1 MTALVI
7 PFLRRQQGL
16 EELAQRCKTH
26 PSNVFISDCSAVV
39 IVNTQGRIAHFPFY
53 AHSLLSILSLTVRL
67 NSVNSKSSSER

>member
-39 IVNTQGRIAHFPFY
+39 TVNTRAHCPF
-53 AHSLLSILSLTVRL
+53 SLLCTQPTEHTQLDSQTEL
-67 NSVNSKSSSER
+67 SVNSKSRSER